1 MKNALVLIAVI
12 FILTLVGCAGGLQK
26 TAQEPLHTQSGL
38 GVTLWKI
45 PILGLGIWAPDD
57 WGYPSIVV
65 HQYNYSAMPITTP
78 AGTLPNLSTAGP
90 PMAGY
95 QTIYGSAW
103 DDPTLVVF
111 KNNSYFRKR
120 IAIDGQRPIILEPY
134 GVTPNMHF
142 GVGRHQVRV
151 VTEKPTRAHGTLEA
165 VRVFSFSVRPEGR
178 SQIIH
183 LYNH

>member
-1 MKNALVLIAVI
+1 MAISVLVLG
-12 FILTLVGCAGGLQK
+12 GCAGLQR

-45 PILGLGIWAPDD
+45 PILGLGIWAPDN
-57 WGYPSIVV
+57 WSYPSVIV
-65 HQYNYSAMPITTP
+65 HRYDYSAVPITTP
-78 AGTLPNLSTAGP
+78 AGTLPNLSTGGP
-90 PMAGY
+90 PMVGY

-103 DDPTLVVF
+103 DDPTLIVF

-120 IAIDGQRPIILEPY
+120 IAVDGQQPIILEPY
-134 GVTPNMHF
+134 GVIPNMHF

-151 VTEKPTRAHGTLEA
+151 ITEKPTRAHGTLEA